1 MSEPVCP
8 DCLTPLRPAGDA
20 WYCHA
25 CLGDDSA
32 ASASESGGEPGGRRG
47 LAGKLARGEV
57 SGDE

>member
-25 CLGDDSA
+25 CLSPDGTEP
-32 ASASESGGEPGGRRG
+32 ASEAAGEPGGRRG
-47 LAGKLARGEV
+47 LAGELARGELEV
-57 SGDE
+57 SE